1 MQQYNPSGKE
11 LLAPNANTAGVEK
24 PRPVLPVLC
33 VLPHICYPFLVTG
46 YYLRCVFTAW
56 GSSVVRAHP

>member
-1 MQQYNPSGKE
+1 MPTLPGLRNPALSFRCC
-11 LLAPNANTAGVEK
+11 ASFPTS
-24 PRPVLPVLC
+24 
-33 VLPHICYPFLVTG
+33 CYPFLVTG